1 MSIVRRVAKNTA
13 FLAGSEIVHKVLFFF
28 LIIYATNVLGA
39 EGFGRYSFA
48 FAFGYLFT
56 VFCTLG
62 VDVII
67 IKEVSRDKKI
77 MNEYFSGLLSLRL
90 LLSFVAY
97 ISIIITIFILGYDF
111 AYMAVILIVCLSVI
125 LDALSDYFKAYFQAD
140 ERMEYGAIAKIV
152 QTIII
157 FVFGS
162 IALYLD
168 KGLIWFV
175 SAFLISSIANF
186 VLNIFFVVTR
196 FVRFDLRID
205 LKLWIKTL
213 KAAAPLALSLL
224 FGVIYFRIDTLML
237 SFLKDDLSVGIYNSA
252 FQIIAALLFIP
263 GVFLTAIFPL
273 LSSQYKLLKD
283 SFLRT
288 TDLAMKVIL
297 IIAIPIAFGMAVL
310 APRIIDLLYTPEYFD
325 AAILLQILSFVMII
339 IFMNY
344 VFYNIINSI
353 DRHKIIAKVMGICFV
368 VNIILNYFMII
379 RFDAFGAAIATL
391 LANLLACFLYYW
403 YIKKDIREIKLFVH
417 MLKPLISGVLMV
429 WVISQYL
436 FDLSILL
443 IVPMGAAVYFISLL
457 VLRTFKREEFR
468 LVLEIVGIKK

>member
-1 MSIVRRVAKNTA
+1 
-13 FLAGSEIVHKVLFFF
+13 
-28 LIIYATNVLGA
+28 
-39 EGFGRYSFA
+39 
-48 FAFGYLFT
+48 
-56 VFCTLG
+56 
-62 VDVII
+62 
-67 IKEVSRDKKI
+67 
-77 MNEYFSGLLSLRL
+77 
-90 LLSFVAY
+90 
-97 ISIIITIFILGYDF
+97 
-111 AYMAVILIVCLSVI
+111 
-125 LDALSDYFKAYFQAD
+125 
-140 ERMEYGAIAKIV
+140 
-152 QTIII
+152 
-157 FVFGS
+157 
-162 IALYLD
+162 
-168 KGLIWFV
+168 
-175 SAFLISSIANF
+175 
-186 VLNIFFVVTR
+186 
-196 FVRFDLRID
+196 
-205 LKLWIKTL
+205 
-213 KAAAPLALSLL
+213 
-224 FGVIYFRIDTLML
+224 
-237 SFLKDDLSVGIYNSA
+237 
-252 FQIIAALLFIP
+252 
-263 GVFLTAIFPL
+263 
-273 LSSQYKLLKD
+273 
-283 SFLRT
+283 
-288 TDLAMKVIL
+288 MKVIL

-417 MLKPLISGVLMV
+417 MFKPLISGALMV
-429 WVISQYL
+429 WIISQYL